1 VPPSEIPGDQ
11 EILIIVSLVIDY
23 MFIKFKGASGE
34 IQILALPPGGEGKD
48 YP

>member
-11 EILIIVSLVIDY
+11 EIPIIVSLVIDKR
-23 MFIKFKGASGE
+23 FIKFKGASGE